1 MIYDLRFTIYEPN
14 PVQRGD
20 AENAETCG
28 EEIFPCV
35 SSASSASLRLSVALC
50 VERRFA

>member
-20 AENAETCG
+20 AENAETRG
-28 EEIFPCV
+28 EEIFLCIP
-35 SSASSASLRLSVALC
+35 SASSASLRLSVALRA
-50 VERRFA
+50 ERRFA